1 VTSGP
6 TRQAAGPGHDDRAP
20 LREVVV
26 GIGTPLADGLVERL
40 RAVPGV
46 RLVHPAEHLPP
57 QRHVADHAG
66 EPDAGRLV
74 ALVESLRGCEVVL
87 GVPADTPAG
96 LAALVEAGTATRWVQ
111 AMAAGAG
118 EQVRRAELAEA
129 TLQRVTVTTSAGVH
143 AQPLAEF
150 VMFGLLAFHKD
161 VDRLLELRRTGAW
174 PTRWTMTQL
183 QGRRLLVLGMG
194 SIGAAVATRAA
205 AFGMTVTGVRRSRGG
220 EPPPGVS
227 ALRPLS
233 ELHDALTAAADVV
246 VTLPGTAETEGILD
260 ASAIASLPAG
270 AVVVNVGRGSCV
282 DEDALADALESGHL
296 RGAVLDVAASEPRPP
311 EHPLWQRPDVLQ
323 SPHTAALSVHEDSRI
338 VDLFLEN
345 LSAYRSGLPMRN
357 VVRTDVFY

>member
-1 VTSGP
+1 MTSDSAE
-6 TRQAAGPGHDDRAP
+6 QAGPGRDDRAP
-20 LREVVV
+20 ARVLVV
-26 GIGTPLADGLVERL
+26 GIGTPLAEGLVERL
-40 RAVPGV
+40 QAVPGI

-57 QRHVADHAG
+57 QRYVADHAG
-66 EPDAGRLV
+66 EPDADRLA
-74 ALVESLRGCEVVL
+74 ALIEALRGCEVVL

-96 LAALVEAGTATRWVQ
+96 LAALVAEGAATRWVQ

-118 EQVRRAELAEA
+118 EQVRRAQLDTA

-150 VMFGLLAFHKD
+150 AMFGLLAFHKD

-194 SIGAAVATRAA
+194 SIGTAVATRAA
-205 AFGMTVTGVRRSRGG
+205 AFGMTVTGVRRRIGG

-233 ELHDALTAAADVV
+233 ELHEALADADDVV
-246 VTLPGTAETEGILD
+246 LTLPGTTETEGVLD
-260 ASAIASLPAG
+260 AAAMAALPAG

-282 DEDALADALESGHL
+282 DEDALVGALESGHL
-296 RGAVLDVAASEPRPP
+296 CGAVLDVAATEPRPP

-345 LSAYRSGLPMRN
+345 VSAYRSGLPLRN